1 MNITKNNSTVPE
13 FYAFKCY
20 CKGPIIEYGILG
32 LIPAAIAI
40 LLAFFSRSVF
50 IALAAAVFV
59 GEIIISGFDPVN
71 TILLTFNRFSSLLQ
85 EGWVLKTLAFAVMVG
100 SVMALIER
108 SGGVGGLV
116 HELSVRRSWIQSK
129 RSALIPSFIA
139 GIIIFIESSITSLV
153 AGAIGKPFCD
163 RYGISRAKLAFVCD
177 STSAPICSL
186 IPINGWGAL
195 LLGLIGGEI
204 SAGLIAGQEGHW
216 LLDAVIYNFYAYIAL
231 IVTFAVIWYGIDI
244 GPMRHS
250 VANTS
255 ILEETE
261 EKHASVFL
269 FIWPVIWMIAG
280 VIAFMLFTGGG
291 NILEGSGST
300 SIFYAL
306 VLTLILTWLYYRF
319 AGAMNDKDFFIT
331 AMRGAK
337 DLTPIALILLF
348 AFAIGGVS
356 SDMKV
361 GQYLASFIGDY
372 LPSAYI
378 AGAVFVFAAIIAFAT
393 GTSWGTFSIML
404 PIAVPL
410 AVGLDAPVALCMG
423 AVISGGVFGDHCSPI
438 SDTTIIS
445 SMASGCE
452 VGEHVRTQLPY
463 AMISAVAA
471 LFLFIIAGVAL
482 T

>member
-1 MNITKNNSTVPE
+1 MV
-13 FYAFKCY
+13 
-20 CKGPIIEYGILG
+20 
-32 LIPAAIAI
+32 
-40 LLAFFSRSVF
+40 
-50 IALAAAVFV
+50 V
-59 GEIIISGFDPVN
+59 GEIIISGFNPLN
-71 TILLTFNRFSSLLQ
+71 TVSLTFERFIHLLQ
-85 EGWVLKTLAFAVMVG
+85 EGWVLKTLAFAIMVG

-116 HELSVRRSWIQSK
+116 HELSIRRSWVQSK

-177 STSAPICSL
+177 STSAPMCSL
-186 IPINGWGAL
+186 LPINGWGAL
-195 LLGLIGGEI
+195 LLGLIGGQI
-204 SAGLIAGQEGHW
+204 TAGLISGQEGRW
-216 LLDAVIYNFYAYIAL
+216 LLEAVVFNFYAYIAL
-231 IVTFAVIWYGIDI
+231 IVTFAVIWFGIDI
-244 GPMRHS
+244 GPMRRTLP
-250 VANTS
+250 NPP
-255 ILEETE
+255 TE
-261 EKHASVFL
+261 EIVDGSPSSVFL
-269 FIWPVIWMIAG
+269 FIWPVVWMIAG
-280 VIAFMLFTGGG
+280 VIGFMLITGGG
-291 NILEGSGST
+291 NLLEGSGST

-306 VLTLILTWLYYRF
+306 LLTLVLTWIYYRSMGVMTSREFFTTVF
-319 AGAMNDKDFFIT
+319 AGAKS
-331 AMRGAK
+331 
-337 DLTPIALILLF
+337 LTPIAMILLF

-361 GQYLASFIGDY
+361 GHYLASFIGDY

-378 AGAVFVFAAIIAFAT
+378 AGAIFVFAAVIAFAT

-463 AMISAVAA
+463 ALISALIA
-471 LFLFIIAGVAL
+471 LLLFIIAGVAL
-482 T
+482 S